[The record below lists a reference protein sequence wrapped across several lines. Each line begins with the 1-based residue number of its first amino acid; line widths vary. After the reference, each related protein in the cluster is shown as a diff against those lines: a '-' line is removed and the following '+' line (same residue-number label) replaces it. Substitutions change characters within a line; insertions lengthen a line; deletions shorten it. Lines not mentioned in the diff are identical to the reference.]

1 MNTISEIL
9 KNQYLD
15 QGIQNL
21 EVFYDSLFL
30 RLKIKN
36 GSEYKDAILIEKIEF
51 DYANETIDRIKNAIM
66 VDFGNT
72 QSPEPYTT
80 TGNSV
85 LGYFLDKRDKGVWI
99 VGLKIAQNGNAV
111 PVIYKYDIN
120 SHSIKSIFPNQNQI
134 EDFDSFSGFDY
145 VGSTNTT
152 VQYDNDRIV
161 VSFQT
166 TDSTFLYINLVVIK
180 VSKSTSTIES
190 YNMFKYSPT
199 IPDLQL
205 TGSDTKNIFY
215 SIGDYHGKLEWN

>member
-66 VDFGNT
+66 VDFGDT

-85 LGYFLDKRDKGVWI
+85 LEMLC
-99 VGLKIAQNGNAV
+99 L
-111 PVIYKYDIN
+111 
-120 SHSIKSIFPNQNQI
+120 
-134 EDFDSFSGFDY
+134 
-145 VGSTNTT
+145 
-152 VQYDNDRIV
+152 
-161 VSFQT
+161 
-166 TDSTFLYINLVVIK
+166 
-180 VSKSTSTIES
+180 
-190 YNMFKYSPT
+190 
-199 IPDLQL
+199 
-205 TGSDTKNIFY
+205 
-215 SIGDYHGKLEWN
+215 

>member
-1 MNTISEIL
+1 
-9 KNQYLD
+9 
-15 QGIQNL
+15 
-21 EVFYDSLFL
+21 
-30 RLKIKN
+30 
-36 GSEYKDAILIEKIEF
+36 
-51 DYANETIDRIKNAIM
+51 
-66 VDFGNT
+66 
-72 QSPEPYTT
+72 
-80 TGNSV
+80 
-85 LGYFLDKRDKGVWI
+85 
-99 VGLKIAQNGNAV
+99 V

-152 VQYDNDRIV
+152 VQYDNDRII